1 MSRATTSDSSLLFAF
16 ISILP
21 LGYIETSTPLY
32 VSNNICFVDILGLK
46 RRLALFMSILRL
58 VLTSNAVLPEHT
70 LTEMTIF
77 CVSDAKQIY
86 KHVYK
91 VNKNNMMGKNVSTLA
106 ISLFILVLPASA
118 ASDVILNGTGFYLTT
133 GDYYGLPQGYILKL
147 KSVSNEK
154 SVWLE
159 LESNNTIIKSEI
171 IHLKGN
177 FTYNKTNRI
186 ILSIKVDN
194 IYSGSKD
201 SNLVSFFPV
210 YQYIDPDMPEP
221 KIIETTPVETP
232 HLNNYSA
239 PFAKQSMPEPAFW
252 AASIIFISMLFYIV
266 RKLW

>member
-91 VNKNNMMGKNVSTLA
+91 VNENKWEKMYWLWR
-106 ISLFILVLPASA
+106 
-118 ASDVILNGTGFYLTT
+118 YL
-133 GDYYGLPQGYILKL
+133 
-147 KSVSNEK
+147 
-154 SVWLE
+154 
-159 LESNNTIIKSEI
+159 
-171 IHLKGN
+171 
-177 FTYNKTNRI
+177 
-186 ILSIKVDN
+186 
-194 IYSGSKD
+194 
-201 SNLVSFFPV
+201 
-210 YQYIDPDMPEP
+210 
-221 KIIETTPVETP
+221 
-232 HLNNYSA
+232 
-239 PFAKQSMPEPAFW
+239 
-252 AASIIFISMLFYIV
+252 
-266 RKLW
+266 